1 MMMTMMMVFLVLIPG
16 SSDTSTQPRK
26 KIRSFSSISHEYT
39 DACGFRSSEPF
50 EESSEA
56 ALQFLTSLKECR
68 NFLNNETKSIENDI
82 VRWTRIHHEWS
93 VIETERTLNA
103 STSLSESQTEKNMWI
118 KRLNNT
124 LNGQL
129 SATYY
134 TSQLIIIFLFSLFL
148 AFMISKYLGSEISR
162 RAIFSWASK
171 TLSPHGGR
179 RSRKQIL
186 TELPKL
192 FRGTWHHDCDES
204 LQSLLKLVRMVY

>member
-39 DACGFRSSEPF
+39 DTCGFRSSEPS

-56 ALQFLTSLKECR
+56 ALQFLTSLKACR

-134 TSQLIIIFLFSLFL
+134 TSQLIIIFLFSLVL

>member
-1 MMMTMMMVFLVLIPG
+1 MHNQDKKYEHPYQMNTQMHVD
-16 SSDTSTQPRK
+16 SD
-26 KIRSFSSISHEYT
+26 IRT
-39 DACGFRSSEPF
+39 F

-56 ALQFLTSLKECR
+56 ALRFLRSSSVEIFWNTKR
-68 NFLNNETKSIENDI
+68 NRSRMT

-93 VIETERTLNA
+93 MIETERTLNA
-103 STSLSESQTEKNMWI
+103 STSLSESQTGKNMWV

-134 TSQLIIIFLFSLFL
+134 TSFSYRLFVLI

-171 TLSPHGGR
+171 TLSPRGGK

-186 TELPKL
+186 TEL
-192 FRGTWHHDCDES
+192 HHETLS
-204 LQSLLKLVRMVY
+204 RYMAIVLYYRL

>member
-1 MMMTMMMVFLVLIPG
+1 MVFLVLIPG
-16 SSDTSTQPRK
+16 SSNAQSRQ
-26 KIRSFSSISHEYT
+26 KIRTSVSNEYT
-39 DACGFRSSEPF
+39 DACGFRHSEPS

-56 ALQFLTSLKECR
+56 ALRFLRSLRACR
-68 NFLNNETKSIENDI
+68 NFLEYEVKSIENDI

-93 VIETERTLNA
+93 MIETERTLNA
-103 STSLSESQTEKNMWI
+103 STSLSESQTGKNMWV

-134 TSQLIIIFLFSLFL
+134 TSQLIITSLFSLFL

-171 TLSPHGGR
+171 TLSPRGGR

-192 FRGTWHHDCDES
+192 FRDPMRHSKDVCSVLEC
-204 LQSLLKLVRMVY
+204 RI